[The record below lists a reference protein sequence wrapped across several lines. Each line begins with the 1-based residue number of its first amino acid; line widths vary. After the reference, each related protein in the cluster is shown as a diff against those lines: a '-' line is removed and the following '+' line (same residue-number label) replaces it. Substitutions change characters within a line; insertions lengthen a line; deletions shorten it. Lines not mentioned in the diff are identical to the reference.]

1 MSYIL
6 VFILDQLIYKHTIL
20 ERFGGKSFNNMEP
33 KEWYRLLTGSFFHEN
48 MLHLAGNVCAMYFVG
63 IMLEHKIGSPAF
75 LVIYLIGNVITYA
88 IYSKFANYTQG
99 TGASPGIYALIA
111 CIIMLH
117 FDNQAFLTLHFD
129 NWAVNYVFAY
139 LIIGNFYGMGAF
151 IVHIIGFSLGLM
163 TTFILLF

>member
-1 MSYIL
+1 
-6 VFILDQLIYKHTIL
+6 QLICKHTLL

-48 MLHLAGNVCAMYFVG
+48 MLHLAGNVCAMYFDG

-111 CIIMLH
+111 CSFMLPC
-117 FDNQAFLTLHFD
+117 DNRSFITLHFD
-129 NWAVNYVFAY
+129 NGAVDYVFAY
-139 LIIGNFYGMGAF
+139 RIVGNCCGMGAF
-151 IVHIIGFSLGLM
+151 IVHIFGFSLGLI